1 MISVEEAID
10 ILHQHTIGLVSES
23 VPFESALGRILAE
36 PIYADRDFPPYNRV
50 AMDGIAI
57 DHGQFSRGQKKFKI
71 KTTIAAGTAQYTLDD
86 KDGCVEIMT
95 GAVLAKGCDTVI
107 PYEEISISDGEA
119 TLLGTPQRGQNVHH
133 QGGDRKKGDVIVER
147 GTLIGAPEIG
157 IAATVGSTMLQVYRK
172 PSICLVSTG
181 DELIPVEG
189 TPAPHQIRTSN
200 SYALKA
206 ALEGYY
212 GDVTYYHLID
222 DEELVRKKVEEL
234 LANYQI
240 LIFIGGSSMGK
251 YDFLPAALNAAGVQ
265 EHFYKIKQRPG
276 KPFWFGSRENQFVF
290 ALPGNPVSCFLC
302 LEKYYKSWLNYSLGL
317 SKKNESAQLSENY
330 SFVPDLT
337 YFLQV
342 KLSMKSGVLK
352 AQPVTGGG
360 SGDHSNLADV
370 DAFLELP
377 QGRSEFSA
385 GESFDLLRFRCPI

>member
-1 MISVEEAID
+1 MISVEEAIK
-10 ILHQHTIGLVSES
+10 ILHKYPIQIDIES
-23 VPFESALGRILAE
+23 VPFQSALGRILAE
-36 PIYADRDFPPYNRV
+36 PITADRDFPPYDRV

-57 DHGQFSRGQKKFKI
+57 KYDQYKSGRKRYKI
-71 KTTIAAGTAQYTLDD
+71 ENTIPAGSAQYTLDD
-86 KDGCVEIMT
+86 KESCVEIMT
-95 GAVLAKGCDTVI
+95 GAVLARGCDTVI

-119 TLLGTPQRGQNVHH
+119 ILMGDPRPGQNVHH
-133 QGGDRKKGDVIVER
+133 QGSDRRKGDVIVKA

-157 IAATVGSTMLQVYRK
+157 IAATVGCTKLPVFRR

-181 DELIPVEG
+181 DELVPVEG
-189 TPAPHQIRTSN
+189 KPEPHQIRTSN

-222 DEELVRKKVEEL
+222 DEETVKRKVEEL
-234 LANYQI
+234 LVNYQI

-251 YDFLPAALNAAGVQ
+251 YDFLPSALNAAGVN
-265 EHFYKIKQRPG
+265 ERFYKIKQRPG
-276 KPFWFGSRENQFVF
+276 KPFWFGTRENQFVF

-302 LEKYYKSWLNYSLGL
+302 LEKYYKNWLNYSLGV
-317 SKKNESAQLSENY
+317 SKNNESAQLSEDY
-330 SFVPDLT
+330 SFEPDLT

-342 KLSMKSGVLK
+342 KLTMESGVMK

-370 DAFLELP
+370 QAFLELP
-377 QGRSEFSA
+377 AGKTEFYS
-385 GESFDLLRFRCPI
+385 GESFNLVRFRSPI